1 MEEVGSYDE
10 DKVMEWLM
18 SLSPKI
24 TIQSAKEFIERY
36 LDWYRMGDNYN
47 IYQIVDRSQE
57 WANKRAALARKKA
70 LSWERLKQQANK
82 KGEHGVHLIK

>member
-1 MEEVGSYDE
+1 
-10 DKVMEWLM
+10 
-18 SLSPKI
+18 
-24 TIQSAKEFIERY
+24 
-36 LDWYRMGDNYN
+36 MGDYYN

-82 KGEHGVHLIK
+82 KGEHGAHLVK